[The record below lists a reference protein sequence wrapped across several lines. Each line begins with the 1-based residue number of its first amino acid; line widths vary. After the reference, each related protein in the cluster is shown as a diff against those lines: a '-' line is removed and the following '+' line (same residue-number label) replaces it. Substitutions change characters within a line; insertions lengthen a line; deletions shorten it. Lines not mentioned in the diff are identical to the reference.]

1 MYSKFEPESTKEL
14 TYQAVKIL
22 DANYEKADLPKI
34 VKDTC
39 SHLKESK
46 KLELLS
52 LLQKYEQMFDGTL
65 GKCKTE
71 PVNFELKEGA
81 QPYHGCP
88 FAVPQIHRR
97 TLQKEVDQM
106 V

>member
-14 TYQAVKIL
+14 THRAVKIL
-22 DANYEKADLPKI
+22 DTDYEKADLPKI

-52 LLQKYEQMFDGTL
+52 LLQQYEKMFDWTL
-65 GKCKTE
+65 GDWKTK

-81 QPYHGCP
+81 QPYHGRP
-88 FAVPQIHRR
+88 FLVP
-97 TLQKEVDQM
+97 
-106 V
+106 